1 MCRGRFSSSLKS
13 ADPSLSLL
21 SLCIS
26 CFHLPAYQP
35 VLSLLLPLTFT
46 SIHPTTFLFLSP
58 PPLSLTHFT
67 LLVLPSYSYPPPLAV
82 SLGFHSFVLSLSQY
96 STSLILSLSQWE
108 SCRQTEAAYTNVTIF
123 DKTHTHSPAPCTTAQ
138 TYGKE
143 EGEVGPHTHVY
154 TPERQP
160 SNVRV
165 NKHTRTHS
173 LMRVECRNHKHS
185 DTHTQGLVRDA
196 NNPTLLSRSLTH
208 KHPLSLFHTHSR
220 LSDAQGSAQPS
231 SQDASFK

>member
-123 DKTHTHSPAPCTTAQ
+123 DKTHTHTLLPHARLHKHTEKRKGRWGHTHMYTHQKDSPQ
-138 TYGKE
+138 TY
-143 EGEVGPHTHVY
+143 V
-154 TPERQP
+154 
-160 SNVRV
+160 
-165 NKHTRTHS
+165 
-173 LMRVECRNHKHS
+173 
-185 DTHTQGLVRDA
+185 
-196 NNPTLLSRSLTH
+196 
-208 KHPLSLFHTHSR
+208 
-220 LSDAQGSAQPS
+220 
-231 SQDASFK
+231 